1 MKHGRGLRASGV
13 FPGLAALA
21 GYRKEWIGH
30 DLLAGISVAAVAIP
44 IAIAYAQLAGLPPVC
59 GLYASILPLVLY
71 AVLGTSRQLIIAPDA
86 ATCAIVAA
94 VCAPLAAGDM
104 DRAVSLSMALSVI
117 TGVFCIAGGLLRLG
131 FLTNFLSHPIL
142 MGYINGIGLSIIAGQ
157 LGKLCGFPLRST
169 GFFRMLWQFF
179 SKIDETHLLTLA
191 LSLGFLAGLRL
202 LRIFLPRVPGPLVAV
217 AAGIWISE
225 YFKLGDRGVALLGE
239 IPAGLPGFMV
249 PDVSFADLAPLA
261 VGAIGLSLISFN
273 SAMVTARGFA
283 VRNRYEIDPNREFI
297 ALGVCDIG
305 AGLMHGFAV
314 SGADSR
320 TAVNDS
326 VGGKSQLT
334 SLVTACLIIL
344 MLLYLTVPLAS
355 LPIAVLAAVLVNSTF
370 GLFDIKGLQMLR
382 KASIQEF
389 RVSMITLAGVIS
401 VGVLPGVLVAVIM
414 ALLQILAKASRPNDA
429 VLGRVGSTGSYAD
442 TSGNPEAETIPGF
455 ILFRFD
461 AQLLFFNADRFKAR
475 VRALVSKAGPE
486 LRFFVLH
493 AGTMTGIDITG
504 AAVLGEMAEEL
515 KGKGITLALAS
526 PKEPLRFMLEKTGL
540 YERIGRD
547 NVFPNLDSSIAGLQ
561 SRPAAAS

>member
-1 MKHGRGLRASGV
+1 MKHGGGLRAAGV
-13 FPGLAALA
+13 FPGLTAFA

-30 DLLAGISVAAVAIP
+30 DLLAGVSVAAVAIP

-59 GLYASILPLVLY
+59 GLYTSILPLVLY
-71 AVLGTSRQLIIAPDA
+71 VAFGTSRQLIIAPDA

-94 VCAPLAAGDM
+94 VCVPLAAGDM
-104 DRAVSLSMALSVI
+104 DRAVSLSMALSLM
-117 TGVFCIAGGLLRLG
+117 TGLFCIAGGLLRLG
-131 FLTNFLSHPIL
+131 FLTNFLSRPIL

-157 LGKLCGFPLRST
+157 LGKLCGFELRST
-169 GFFRMLWQFF
+169 GFFRTLWQFF
-179 SKIDETHLLTLA
+179 SKMDQIHWLTLV

-202 LRIFLPRVPGPLVAV
+202 LKIFLPRVPGPLAAV

-225 YFKLGDRGVALLGE
+225 YFNLGARGVTLLGN

-249 PDVSFADLAPLA
+249 PDISFADLAPLA
-261 VGAIGLSLISFN
+261 AGAIGLSLISFN

-305 AGLMHGFAV
+305 AGLMQGFAV

-326 VGGKSQLT
+326 AGGKSQLT
-334 SLVTACLIIL
+334 SLVAACLI
-344 MLLYLTVPLAS
+344 LLTLIYLTVPLAS
-355 LPIAVLAAVLVNSTF
+355 LPIAVLAAVLVNSVF
-370 GLFDIKGLQMLR
+370 GLFDMKSLMVLR
-382 KASIQEF
+382 KASLPEF
-389 RVSMITLAGVIS
+389 RISMVTLAGVIS

-414 ALLQILAKASRPNDA
+414 ALLLILAKASRPNDA

-442 TSGNPEAETIPGF
+442 ISGNPEAETIPGF

-461 AQLLFFNADRFKAR
+461 AQLLFFNADRFKSR
-475 VRALVSKAGPE
+475 VRALVSKAGPQ
-486 LRFFVLH
+486 LKFFVLH

-504 AAVLGEMAEEL
+504 AAVLGEIAEEL
-515 KGKGITLALAS
+515 REKGITLALAS

-540 YERIGRD
+540 YQRVGRD
-547 NVFPNLDSSIAGLQ
+547 NVFLNLDASIAGLQ
-561 SRPAAAS
+561 SRPAAAL